1 MHTQHSLRSARSSA
15 PRRSASRWVVSSI
28 LISLAEVVASD
39 GDDQVAYDLARDADV
54 VFTAS
59 SAVDYVLEAGRLAA
73 LDRQAGRERV
83 MLVDIAVP
91 RNVDPACDDVDGVAA
106 YDVDSLKAVV
116 ERNTAK
122 RRREIVEA
130 EKLLEEEQESF
141 RSWVS
146 SLGAVP
152 AITKLQSKAD
162 AIRAAELKRAD
173 AKLANLSQREIEAVE
188 RLSRGIVSKLLH
200 GPMSALRSDDAPEKK
215 KNALGV
221 LKNMFGV

>member
-1 MHTQHSLRSARSSA
+1 MSQLDDCVSHLHTA
-15 PRRSASRWVVSSI
+15 P
-28 LISLAEVVASD
+28 LAPEN
-39 GDDQVAYDLARDADV
+39 
-54 VFTAS
+54 
-59 SAVDYVLEAGRLAA
+59 AA
-73 LDRQAGRERV
+73 
-83 MLVDIAVP
+83 
-91 RNVDPACDDVDGVAA
+91 
-106 YDVDSLKAVV
+106 
-116 ERNTAK
+116 
-122 RRREIVEA
+122 EICA
-130 EKLLEEEQESF
+130 PP
-141 RSWVS
+141 
-146 SLGAVP
+146 LGAAP

>member
-1 MHTQHSLRSARSSA
+1 MENTKSEDGAASA
-15 PRRSASRWVVSSI
+15 PSATSI
-28 LISLAEVVASD
+28 LLTPSTMALV
-39 GDDQVAYDLARDADV
+39 G
-54 VFTAS
+54 S
-59 SAVDYVLEAGRLAA
+59 SVLVGSAIGSA
-73 LDRQAGRERV
+73 LLHYKSSE
-83 MLVDIAVP
+83 
-91 RNVDPACDDVDGVAA
+91 
-106 YDVDSLKAVV
+106 K
-116 ERNTAK
+116 
-122 RRREIVEA
+122 
-130 EKLLEEEQESF
+130 KLLEEEQESF